1 MFIAGLYAFISN
13 EVSPIT
19 NYIFQIGIVFRTYF
33 QNDQLGLFLVKA
45 DEVNP
50 ALDLPLLEMI

>member
-1 MFIAGLYAFISN
+1 MFITGLYGCISN
-13 EVSPIT
+13 EVNPIT
-19 NYIFQIGIVFRTYF
+19 NHIYQIGIVFRAYF